1 MELGRQL
8 KDHKRIYA
16 NQPEVV
22 ARSAVS
28 RTEVREE
35 GREML
40 LARSQEPASAR
51 RLPPA
56 RRASAEVVV
65 SIPGVNTRTFIEPRS
80 RTDSVPVQ
88 LPRLRTLP
96 DTSHT
101 RCWLF

>member
-1 MELGRQL
+1 M
-8 KDHKRIYA
+8 
-16 NQPEVV
+16 V

-40 LARSQEPASAR
+40 VARSQVPASAR
-51 RLPPA
+51 RLPAA
-56 RRASAEVVV
+56 RRASAEVV

-80 RTDSVPVQ
+80 RTDSVQ
-88 LPRLRTLP
+88 LARLRTLP

-101 RCWLF
+101 LYTRCWLF

>member
-1 MELGRQL
+1 M
-8 KDHKRIYA
+8 
-16 NQPEVV
+16 V

-40 LARSQEPASAR
+40 VARSQVPASAR

-56 RRASAEVVV
+56 RSASAEVV

-80 RTDSVPVQ
+80 RTDSVQ
-88 LPRLRTLP
+88 LLQLARLRTLP
-96 DTSHT
+96 DTLHT
-101 RCWLF
+101 QDAALF

>member
-1 MELGRQL
+1 M
-8 KDHKRIYA
+8 
-16 NQPEVV
+16 V

-40 LARSQEPASAR
+40 VARSQVPASAR

-56 RRASAEVVV
+56 RRASAEVV

>member
-28 RTEVREE
+28 RTEVRKE

-40 LARSQEPASAR
+40 VARSQVPASAR

-56 RRASAEVVV
+56 RRASAEVV
-65 SIPGVNTRTFIEPRS
+65 SIPGVNTRTFIDRHYQDRQCTVTPA
-80 RTDSVPVQ
+80 
-88 LPRLRTLP
+88 P
-96 DTSHT
+96 DTT
-101 RCWLF
+101 